1 MQFARI
7 TMLVLTTEIID
18 TIGDVAGLL
27 DFRQEVACAD
37 GMQTTSRQE
46 IEIALMCLVGGND
59 VLHG

>member
-7 TMLVLTTEIID
+7 TVLVLTTEIVD

-27 DFRQEVACAD
+27 DFCQEVACAD
-37 GMQTTSRQE
+37 GMQSTSWQE
-46 IEIALMCLVGGND
+46 IKIALMRLVGGND